1 MRILFCGSGA
11 FAAPSLRA
19 ILSSDHDLVG
29 VVTQPPRPAG
39 RGGKLRA
46 TLVAEIA
53 REAGRDVIECANI
66 NDEQVVQQLR
76 AMALDVICVAE
87 FGQMIRLPVRETAA
101 VDTFNV
107 HGSLLPALRGAAP
120 VNWAIIRGCR
130 RTGVTTFSL
139 VDTMDAGA
147 MYLKKE
153 TDIGADETARELKER
168 LAEIGAAA
176 AMETLAMLADGTAFP
191 QEQDESLA
199 TLAPLLKKSDGVI
212 DWSAGAEAIR
222 NRIRGTWPWPG
233 GQTVLK
239 RQQGRD
245 VPVVIASASVEDAPP
260 GEGGRLD
267 EQLRVETGGGGAM
280 RILEIKPAGK
290 RRMAW
295 RDFVNGSRPQP
306 GDRFERPE
314 G

>member
-11 FAAPSLRA
+11 FAAPSLQA
-19 ILSSDHDLVG
+19 ILSSGHELAG

-53 REAGRDVIECANI
+53 REAGREVIECANI
-66 NDEQVVQQLR
+66 NDEQVVERLG
-76 AMALDVICVAE
+76 AMGLDVICVAE
-87 FGQMIRLPVRETAA
+87 FGQMIRVPVRETAA

-120 VNWAIIRGCR
+120 VNWAIIRGDE

-139 VDTMDAGA
+139 VDKMDAGA

-153 TDIGADETARELKER
+153 TDIGPNETARELKAR
-168 LAEIGAAA
+168 LADLGAAA
-176 AMETLAMLADGTAFP
+176 AMETLTMLADGTACP
-191 QEQDESLA
+191 QEQDESQA
-199 TLAPLLKKSDGVI
+199 TRAPLLTKSDGVI
-212 DWSAGAEAIR
+212 DWSADATTIC

-233 GQTVLK
+233 GQAVLK
-239 RQQGRD
+239 RREGRD
-245 VPVVIASASVEDAPP
+245 VPVVIASAVAEDVPA

-267 EQLRVETGGGGAM
+267 EALRVETADGAL
-280 RILEIKPAGK
+280 RIIEIKPAGK
-290 RRMAW
+290 RLMAW
-295 RDFVNGSRPQP
+295 PDFVNGSRPQP

>member
-19 ILSSDHDLVG
+19 ILSSNHDLVS

-66 NDEQVVQQLR
+66 NDDQIVERLR
-76 AMALDVICVAE
+76 AMKLDVICVAE
-87 FGQMIRLPVRETAA
+87 FGQRIRLPARETAA
-101 VDTFNV
+101 IDTFNV

-120 VNWAIIRGCR
+120 VNWAIIRGHE

-139 VDTMDAGA
+139 VDRMDAGA

-153 TDIGADETARELKER
+153 TDIAPDETARELKAR

-176 AMETLAMLADGTAFP
+176 AMETLTMLADGTACP
-191 QEQDESLA
+191 VEQDDSQA
-199 TLAPLLKKSDGVI
+199 TLAPLLTKSDGVI
-212 DWSAGAEAIR
+212 DWSADATTIHD
-222 NRIRGTWPWPG
+222 RIRGTWPWPG
-233 GQTVLK
+233 GQAVLK
-239 RQQGRD
+239 RRDGRD
-245 VPVVIASASVEDAPP
+245 VSVVIASADVEDAPP

-267 EQLRVETGGGGAM
+267 EALRVETADGALQ
-280 RILEIKPAGK
+280 ILEIKPAGK
-290 RRMAW
+290 RLMAW